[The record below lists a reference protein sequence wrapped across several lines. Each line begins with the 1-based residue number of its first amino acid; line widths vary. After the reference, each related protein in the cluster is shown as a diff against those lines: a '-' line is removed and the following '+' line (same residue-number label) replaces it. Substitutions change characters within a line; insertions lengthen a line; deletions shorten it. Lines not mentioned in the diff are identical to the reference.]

1 MGFVAEA
8 YHEAHPTKEYFA
20 VQGLVALAVR
30 ATLVMAGSLIEQA
43 QHAEIHQEEEQQVL
57 LLQQAVSLCKQ
68 ASSQAHLHHLQ
79 EEVYKSQ
86 YFLGRLFALQGDIRK
101 AARHYRAAIAQIEQI
116 LDDLVFDLSPS
127 FLHTAWA
134 VYEDM
139 IALCLQQ
146 RQVEQAFSYLE
157 RARSIAL
164 RQYMNTSKTSP
175 GENEGMAESTSSPAL
190 QANSAAVLR
199 TQDELKTWQEEYHR
213 YSALL
218 AQIDTSVSPTVDR
231 EIIQAELKR
240 CEAKLSELFERLY
253 LHQAMRQL
261 TPHANRNTKR
271 DAKQLEVTQ
280 LRQHLSSDQLLLVYF
295 LHKERLVIFALTA
308 EHLVTH
314 EIPDGM
320 RQLKRLLP
328 LLHAHVHPGSWS
340 NPQQPPQ
347 QGVRSM
353 LTKLYNLL
361 IAPVTTLLPPPTGYL
376 TIVPYGPLHAL
387 PFHAL
392 YDGSHFLVENY
403 QVNYLPASSLLSE
416 FDASSKERDISFT
429 KTEVV
434 PRSPLIF
441 GYSGH
446 GYLLRALEEARTV
459 AAMLSGH
466 CYLEDEAT
474 VARLIEQAPGSP
486 IIHLATHG
494 HSRLDAPNFSSI
506 LLADGQF
513 NAIDAFRLDLKG
525 CELVTLSGCET
536 GLALSGGGDE
546 QLGLGRAMRRLHCST
561 IPSTI
566 EE

>member
-1 MGFVAEA
+1 
-8 YHEAHPTKEYFA
+8 
-20 VQGLVALAVR
+20 
-30 ATLVMAGSLIEQA
+30 
-43 QHAEIHQEEEQQVL
+43 
-57 LLQQAVSLCKQ
+57 
-68 ASSQAHLHHLQ
+68 
-79 EEVYKSQ
+79 
-86 YFLGRLFALQGDIRK
+86 
-101 AARHYRAAIAQIEQI
+101 
-116 LDDLVFDLSPS
+116 
-127 FLHTAWA
+127 
-134 VYEDM
+134 
-139 IALCLQQ
+139 
-146 RQVEQAFSYLE
+146 
-157 RARSIAL
+157 
-164 RQYMNTSKTSP
+164 MNTSKTSP
-175 GENEGMAESTSSPAL
+175 GENEGMVESTSSPAL
-190 QANSAAVLR
+190 QANSAAILR
-199 TQDELKTWQEEYHR
+199 TQDELKELQEEYHR

-253 LHQAMRQL
+253 LHQATRQL
-261 TPHANRNTKR
+261 TPHAKRNAKR
-271 DAKQLEVTQ
+271 DAKQLDVTQ
-280 LRQHLSSDQLLLVYF
+280 LRQHLSSDQLLLAYF
-295 LHKERLVIFALTA
+295 LHKERLVIFALSA

-328 LLHAHVHPGSWS
+328 FLHAHLHPGGWP

-353 LTKLYNLL
+353 LNKLYNLL
-361 IAPVTTLLPPPTGYL
+361 IAPVTMLLPPPTGYL

-403 QVNYLPASSLLSE
+403 QVNYLPASSLLGE

-429 KTEVV
+429 KTGVV
-434 PRSPLIF
+434 PGSPLIF

-446 GYLLRALEEARTV
+446 GHLQRALEEARTV
-459 AAMLSGH
+459 TAMLCGH

-494 HSRLDAPNFSSI
+494 RSRLDAPNFSSI

-546 QLGLGRAMRRLHCST
+546 QLGLGRAFLAAGANTLVMSLWPVEDNATNELMQLFYQHLLRGESKVQALRAAQCALIHRTASIYPHPYYWAAFRLVGDIGPLKYQRRADCFLARE
-561 IPSTI
+561 I
-566 EE
+566 EC